1 MRNYTKGFKA
11 FDKGLVCRG
20 FQFEEGKEYFVD
32 GEPVLCENGFHFCK
46 DLVLTLEYYPDF
58 DNNEYAEVEAVGDI
72 VYEEPTQHKCCT
84 NRIRIVRVIPREE
97 LLKMVDGNSNS
108 GYGNSGNR
116 NSGNSNSGYGNSG
129 NRNSGNSNS
138 GNSNSG
144 YSNSGHGNSGNNNS
158 GNRNSGNRNSG
169 DGNSGNRNSGYGN
182 SGDRN
187 SGNRNSGNRNSGY
200 GNSGNRNSGYG
211 NSGDRNSG
219 HGNSGDWNACDYET
233 GAFNSEQ
240 SDYIRAF
247 NKPCLRS
254 YWENARKPD
263 FLYFDID
270 ATIGYKASLQ
280 KSFESADA
288 EQIAMLKALPNFDA
302 DVFFEISGIRID

>member
-11 FDKGLVCRG
+11 FEKGLICRG
-20 FQFEEGKEYFVD
+20 FQFEEGEEYSVE

-58 DNNEYAEVEAVGDI
+58 EKNEYAEVEAVGDV

-97 LLKMVDGNSNS
+97 LLKMVDGNRNSGDSNS
-108 GYGNSGNR
+108 GNGNSGNWNIGHY
-116 NSGNSNSGYGNSG
+116 NSGDY
-129 NRNSGNSNS
+129 
-138 GNSNSG
+138 
-144 YSNSGHGNSGNNNS
+144 NSGHYNS

-169 DGNSGNRNSGYGN
+169 HYNSGNGNSGHYNSGDWNSGNWNIGNWNSGDYNSGHYNSGNWNIGNWNIGNWNSGNRNSGD
-182 SGDRN
+182 S
-187 SGNRNSGNRNSGY
+187 
-200 GNSGNRNSGYG
+200 
-211 NSGDRNSG
+211 
-219 HGNSGDWNACDYET
+219 NSGDWNACDYEA
-233 GAFNSEQ
+233 GAFNTEQ
-240 SDYIRAF
+240 SELIRVF

-254 YWENARKPD
+254 DWENASKPS
-263 FLYFDID
+263 FLYFDVD
-270 ATIGYKASLQ
+270 AAIGYKASFQ

-302 DVFFEISGIRID
+302 DVFFDISGIRIEGE

>member
-108 GYGNSGNR
+108 GYGNSG
-116 NSGNSNSGYGNSG
+116 
-129 NRNSGNSNS
+129 
-138 GNSNSG
+138 
-144 YSNSGHGNSGNNNS
+144 
-158 GNRNSGNRNSG
+158 
-169 DGNSGNRNSGYGN
+169 DGN
-182 SGDRN
+182 SGDR
-187 SGNRNSGNRNSGY
+187 
-200 GNSGNRNSGYG
+200 
-211 NSGDRNSG
+211 
-219 HGNSGDWNACDYET
+219 NSGDWNACDYET

-240 SDYIRAF
+240 SDYIRVF

-254 YWENARKPD
+254 DWENARKPD

>member
-20 FQFEEGKEYFVD
+20 FQFEEGKEYFVE

-84 NRIRIVRVIPREE
+84 NRIRIVRVISREE
-97 LLKMVDGNSNS
+97 LLTIVD
-108 GYGNSGNR
+108 
-116 NSGNSNSGYGNSG
+116 
-129 NRNSGNSNS
+129 
-138 GNSNSG
+138 
-144 YSNSGHGNSGNNNS
+144 

-169 DGNSGNRNSGYGN
+169 HRNSGHCNSGHDNSGNRNSGHDN
-182 SGDRN
+182 SGHDN
-187 SGNRNSGNRNSGY
+187 SSNRNSGNRNSGHD
-200 GNSGNRNSGYG
+200 NSGHDNSGYDNSGDG
-211 NSGDRNSG
+211 NSGDGNSGHRNSG
-219 HGNSGDWNACDYET
+219 HRNSGDWNACDYET

-240 SDYIRAF
+240 SDYIRVF

-254 YWENARKPD
+254 DWENARKPD

>member
-1 MRNYTKGFKA
+1 MRNYTKGYKA
-11 FDKGLVCRG
+11 FDKGLICRG
-20 FQFEEGKEYFVD
+20 FQFEEGKEYFLD

-58 DNNEYAEVEAVGDI
+58 DNNEYAEVEAVGDV

-84 NRIRIVRVIPREE
+84 NRIRIVRVISREE
-97 LLKMVDGNSNS
+97 LLTIVD
-108 GYGNSGNR
+108 GNR
-116 NSGNSNSGYGNSG
+116 NSGNDNSGYG
-129 NRNSGNSNS
+129 
-138 GNSNSG
+138 
-144 YSNSGHGNSGNNNS
+144 
-158 GNRNSGNRNSG
+158 
-169 DGNSGNRNSGYGN
+169 
-182 SGDRN
+182 
-187 SGNRNSGNRNSGY
+187 
-200 GNSGNRNSGYG
+200 
-211 NSGDRNSG
+211 NSG

-240 SDYIRAF
+240 SDYIRVF

-254 YWENARKPD
+254 DWENARKPD

>member
-72 VYEEPTQHKCCT
+72 VYEEPTKHKCCT

-108 GYGNSGNR
+108 GNRNSGYGNSGN
-116 NSGNSNSGYGNSG
+116 GNSG

-138 GNSNSG
+138 GNR
-144 YSNSGHGNSGNNNS
+144 NS

-169 DGNSGNRNSGYGN
+169 DGNSGNR
-182 SGDRN
+182 
-187 SGNRNSGNRNSGY
+187 
-200 GNSGNRNSGYG
+200 
-211 NSGDRNSG
+211 
-219 HGNSGDWNACDYET
+219 NSGDWNACDYET

-240 SDYIRAF
+240 SDYIRVF

-254 YWENARKPD
+254 DWENARKPD